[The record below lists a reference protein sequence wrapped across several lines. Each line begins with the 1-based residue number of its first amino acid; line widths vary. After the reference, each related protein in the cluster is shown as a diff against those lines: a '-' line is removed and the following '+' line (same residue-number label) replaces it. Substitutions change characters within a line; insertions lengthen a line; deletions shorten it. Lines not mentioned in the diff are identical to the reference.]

1 VAGVTI
7 DTLSRVP
14 LFADLDPEEL
24 QLIADAMR
32 ERTFG
37 PAETVTVEGE
47 PGDSFYVVEAGE
59 AEVLVQGQPQGTVR
73 PGGYFGEIALLTGS
87 GRAATIKATTDL
99 HCYCLAA
106 LDFRTVVEGN
116 PAIALKLMQSTVDT
130 LS

>member
-1 VAGVTI
+1 MAGVTI

-32 ERTFG
+32 ERRFG
-37 PAETVTVEGE
+37 PGETVTVEGE

-59 AEVLVQGQPQGTVR
+59 AEIIVQGQPQGTVG

-87 GRAATIKATTDL
+87 GRAATIRATTDL